1 MKFSVAVVSLCAAIV
16 FGPANAQDIAV
27 CTASG
32 DQKISAVA
40 SAGTEFLVVWTD
52 YRGGMYPDV
61 RCRVLEYDGSF
72 IGDEL
77 VVMPGSSANVIED
90 GPRACFAEYD
100 YLVVWR
106 DATLRKICGRR
117 VYQDGVILHDTF
129 TVTSGTHPG
138 RPAIA
143 YSGTDYLVTYDYN
156 MQDLY
161 ARTVSVEGVPGSEF
175 PISTMTGGQ
184 STPQVAWGGVYLVVW
199 RDARRGSSEQDI
211 YGQLVSSDGQLLGSE
226 IPIVAGG
233 PDLHMFPQ
241 VATNGLR
248 FLVTWHDNRDGRR
261 DIYGQFVSPS
271 GSLIGGEFLIDTTS
285 DVGHCLSRNGSNFT
299 VVWSSGGDLWGR
311 AVSAEG
317 YVAAP
322 VQLTNLPNSE
332 YSPVLSDDVLGI
344 SRFLAWRDTRN
355 GNSDVYARHNPV
367 IGMEEQPGSGSKACF
382 PVLVSPTHRRRLALN
397 CGWPEVMSVQ
407 VRVHDA
413 LGRTT
418 LSRKLDVD
426 VQGTATLDLPRLAAG
441 VYVLQMEAKG
451 HRRVQKLAVLR

>member
-1 MKFSVAVVSLCAAIV
+1 V
-16 FGPANAQDIAV
+16 PAQDVAV
-27 CTASG
+27 CTAAG
-32 DQKISAVA
+32 EQKISSVA
-40 SAGTEFLVVWTD
+40 SAGTEFLAVWTD

-77 VVMPGSSANVIED
+77 VVMPGSSSNVIDD

-106 DATLRKICGRR
+106 DATLRRICGRR
-117 VYQDGVILHDTF
+117 VNEDGVILHDTF
-129 TVTSGTHPG
+129 TVTSGTQPG

-184 STPQVAWGGVYLVVW
+184 STSQVAWGGVYLVVW

-211 YGQLVSSDGQLLGSE
+211 YGQLVSADGQLLGSE

-233 PDLHMFPQ
+233 PDLHMFPR

-285 DVGHCLSRNGSNFT
+285 DVSHWLSRNGSNFT

-311 AVSAEG
+311 AVSADG
-317 YVAAP
+317 HVAAP
-322 VQLTNLPNSE
+322 VHLTSLPNSE
-332 YSPVLSDDVLGI
+332 YSPILSDDVLGV

-367 IGMEEQPGSGSKACF
+367 IGVEEQRGGSF
-382 PVLVSPTHRRRLALN
+382 IPDRPVLPTPIRGRRLRLDCSWFDADAVHL
-397 CGWPEVMSVQ
+397 
-407 VRVHDA
+407 RIHDA
-413 LGRTT
+413 LGRE
-418 LSRKLDVD
+418 LFSRSFTVNHQRA
-426 VQGTATLDLPRLAAG
+426 VTIDLPELRSG
-441 VYVLQMEAKG
+441 VYVLQTEAEG
-451 HRRVQKLAVLR
+451 RRRVQRLSVLR

>member
-1 MKFSVAVVSLCAAIV
+1 MKFSVAVVSFCVAI
-16 FGPANAQDIAV
+16 GLGSANAQDIAV

-77 VVMPGSSANVIED
+77 TVMPGSSANVIDD

-161 ARTVSVEGVPGSEF
+161 ARTVSVEGIPGSEF
-175 PISTMTGGQ
+175 AVSTMTGNQ
-184 STPQVAWGGVYLVVW
+184 TYAQVSWGGVYLIVW
-199 RDARRGSSEQDI
+199 MDYRRGTDQDV
-211 YGQLVSSDGQLLGSE
+211 YGQLVSSSGQLLGSE
-226 IPIVAGG
+226 IPIAAGSG
-233 PDLHMFPQ
+233 RHVYPR
-241 VATNGLR
+241 VATNGLE
-248 FLVTWHDNRDGRR
+248 FLVTWHDNRDGRQ
-261 DIYGQFVSPS
+261 DMYGQFVSPS
-271 GSLIGGEFLIDTTS
+271 GSLIGSQFLVDTASTT
-285 DVGHCLSRNGSNFT
+285 HHWLSRYGSNFT
-299 VVWSSGGDLWGR
+299 VVWSSGSDLWGR
-311 AVSAEG
+311 AVSADG

-322 VQLTNLPNSE
+322 VHLTNLPNSE
-332 YSPVLSDDVLGI
+332 YNPILSDDVLGI

-367 IGMEEQPGSGSKACF
+367 IGVEEQSGRSPIADS
-382 PVLVSPTHRRRLALN
+382 PVLPTPIRGRRLTLN
-397 CGWPEVMSVQ
+397 CGWFDATAVQ
-407 VRVHDA
+407 LRIHDA
-413 LGRTT
+413 LGREL
-418 LSRKLDVD
+418 LSRQFAVSH
-426 VQGTATLDLPRLAAG
+426 QGTVTLDLPELTAG
-441 VYVLQMEAKG
+441 VYILQMEAQG
-451 HRRVQKLAVLR
+451 RQRVQTFTVLR

>member
-1 MKFSVAVVSLCAAIV
+1 MESAS
-16 FGPANAQDIAV
+16 AQDIAV

-32 DQKISAVA
+32 EQKIAAVA

-77 VVMPGSSANVIED
+77 VVMPGSSANVIDD

-117 VYQDGVILHDTF
+117 VNEDGVILHDTF
-129 TVTSGTHPG
+129 TITSGTHPG

-184 STPQVAWGGVYLVVW
+184 STSQVAWGGVYLVVW

-211 YGQLVSSDGQLLGSE
+211 YGQLVSADGQLLGSE

-233 PDLHMFPQ
+233 PDLHMFPR

-271 GSLIGGEFLIDTTS
+271 GSLIGSEFLIDTTS
-285 DVGHCLSRNGSNFT
+285 DVSHWLSRNGSNFT

-322 VQLTNLPNSE
+322 VHLTSLPNSE
-332 YSPVLSDDVLGI
+332 YSPILSDDVLGI

-367 IGMEEQPGSGSKACF
+367 IGIEEQSGRNPIADS
-382 PVLVSPTHRRRLALN
+382 PVLRTPIRGRRFTLD
-397 CGWPEVMSVQ
+397 CGWLDATAVQ
-407 VRVHDA
+407 LRIHDA
-413 LGRTT
+413 LGREL
-418 LSRKLDVD
+418 LSRQIAVNP
-426 VQGTATLDLPRLAAG
+426 QGTITLDLPELTAG
-441 VYVLQMEAKG
+441 VYILQMEAQERQRG
-451 HRRVQKLAVLR
+451 QRFTVLR